1 MVMTLGVLP
10 AFQILP
16 RTQLPAANHGL
27 SPRSN
32 RTRGLRLLSS
42 AYTLG
47 RPAVRF
53 VSVRSLF
60 LGRPYLFVARLWR
73 VHVLVQLAACTMTP
87 HHPTAFLVPDAHV
100 CTLVTPPVPRSRASF
115 RPTPHL
121 PRYGRP
127 FVGVGRA
134 LLRTPVICSAHPGD
148 AGRNADQPSSAEVI
162 KRLQEDIKRLQEE
175 LNKVTMKKAPKD
187 HQV

>member
-1 MVMTLGVLP
+1 MVMTRGVLP
-10 AFQILP
+10 DFQTLP
-16 RTQLPAANHGL
+16 RTQLPAVNHQL

-32 RTRGLRLLSS
+32 RTRGPRLLSS
-42 AYTLG
+42 AYILG

-53 VSVRSLF
+53 VSVRSF
-60 LGRPYLFVARLWR
+60 FPGRPYLFVARLWR

-87 HHPTAFLVPDAHV
+87 HHPTAFLVPDARGR
-100 CTLVTPPVPRSRASF
+100 TLVTPPVPRSRASF

-134 LLRTPVICSAHPGD
+134 LLRSPVMCSAQPGD
-148 AGRNADQPSSAEVI
+148 AGRNTDQSSSAE
-162 KRLQEDIKRLQEE
+162 IKRLQEE
-175 LNKVTMKKAPKD
+175 NKRLKEELNKVAIKKAPKD